1 MLPGGE
7 AFVFGKLTAET
18 GRVSLQVGR
27 FSSGETVELVANG
40 FDARYLPTGHLLF
53 ASENTLMV
61 APFDP
66 HRLTLLAEPLP
77 IVEDVSAV
85 DLGNYF
91 GNFSGLSQYAVSGT
105 GTLVH
110 LSAGELTI
118 YRTTVVS
125 VGPEGTTL
133 PQGEPRWQS
142 DVRLSPNGERVAL
155 HVRDDDDIWVYDLGR
170 GTMTRLTFEPG
181 EDETPVW
188 SPDGRFIAYRS
199 TSSLLARGAGGGGSV
214 VVRTASDGSG
224 AEEALWE
231 SEHHV
236 HVADWTPDGR
246 SLLVEVRAEAD
257 FDVILLELDSGEPEP
272 RPLLDSRFQERHAR
286 ISPDGRWIA
295 YTSDESGRDE
305 VYLQRFPELGDKRSV
320 STEGGVQPVWSRDGR
335 TLYYRGPRSI
345 MSVAISHREPYRVGA
360 PEALFPDDF
369 VRGQGV
375 GHTSYDVAP
384 DGRLFLLQA
393 LSASGDAS
401 VDSIQ
406 FQVALD
412 WFEELEE
419 RVPIP

>member
-1 MLPGGE
+1 M
-7 AFVFGKLTAET
+7 
-18 GRVSLQVGR
+18 
-27 FSSGETVELVANG
+27 
-40 FDARYLPTGHLLF
+40 
-53 ASENTLMV
+53 
-61 APFDP
+61 
-66 HRLTLLAEPLP
+66 
-77 IVEDVSAV
+77 
-85 DLGNYF
+85 
-91 GNFSGLSQYAVSGT
+91 
-105 GTLVH
+105 
-110 LSAGELTI
+110 
-118 YRTTVVS
+118 
-125 VGPEGTTL
+125 
-133 PQGEPRWQS
+133 
-142 DVRLSPNGERVAL
+142 
-155 HVRDDDDIWVYDLGR
+155 
-170 GTMTRLTFEPG
+170 
-181 EDETPVW
+181 
-188 SPDGRFIAYRS
+188 
-199 TSSLLARGAGGGGSV
+199 
-214 VVRTASDGSG
+214 
-224 AEEALWE
+224 WE

-236 HVADWTPDGR
+236 HVADWTPDGS